1 MLVAKAQ
8 VPLLMDPLAL
18 EVPDKMEMPL
28 QIRVVPVKALLPV
41 PKDRMA
47 QASAQAQ
54 MQFQVQVQVQPR
66 ELLLLPALQHALVTL
81 SVLVDNALQSRTPL
95 PVVSRL
101 AVCSAYYVDKRQAAN
116 PVLLASTT
124 SASRLQGQ

>member
-1 MLVAKAQ
+1 
-8 VPLLMDPLAL
+8 MDPLAL

-47 QASAQAQ
+47 QPPAQAQ
-54 MQFQVQVQVQPR
+54 MQVQVQPR

-81 SVLVDNALQSRTPL
+81 SVLADSALQSRTPL
-95 PVVSRL
+95 PVVPRL
-101 AVCSAYYVDKRQAAN
+101 AVYSAYYVDKRQAAS
-116 PVLLASTT
+116 PVLLVLTT
-124 SASRLQGQ
+124 SACWLQEQ